1 MAPPSHDGPAP
12 PADLRPHLAL
22 FSHIACRPEDEL
34 DLGQA
39 ALVIAEPEYD
49 GLDVAAYLRR
59 LDRLAE
65 RAQPRVA
72 RIPDPGAQAL
82 SLINYLHVEEGF
94 CGNVAEYDDPR
105 NSFLNEVLDRR
116 LGIPITLS
124 VVMIEVARRL
134 GVPLRGVS
142 FPGHFLLRVDLLVR
156 ADDSADDLG
165 GVPGDAA
172 PDADAAGA
180 EDAGDADA
188 DGEGSGGLSE
198 VVVIDPFDGRS
209 LDAEDLQALLVRVT
223 GQRRAPR
230 VDDIEIASKHA
241 ILLRMLNNLRNLYT
255 QSGDVRRLALARERI
270 RALEAYLAPGRRPR
284 ATPPRGTPP
293 LMN

>member
-1 MAPPSHDGPAP
+1 MAPPSHDDPAP

-142 FPGHFLLRVDLLVR
+142 FPGHFLLRVDLLTR
-156 ADDSADDLG
+156 GDDSADDLG

-172 PDADAAGA
+172 PDD
-180 EDAGDADA
+180 EDAEAADDGDGDA
-188 DGEGSGGLSE
+188 SGGLSE

-241 ILLRMLNNLRNLYT
+241 ILLRMLNNLRNLYV
-255 QSGDVRRLALARERI
+255 QSGDARRLALARERI
-270 RALEAYLAPGRRPR
+270 RALEAYLSPGRRPS

>member
-1 MAPPSHDGPAP
+1 MAPPSHDDPAP

-142 FPGHFLLRVDLLVR
+142 FPGHFLLRVDLLTR
-156 ADDSADDLG
+156 GDDSADDLG

-172 PDADAAGA
+172 PDDEDGEAADDG
-180 EDAGDADA
+180 DGDA
-188 DGEGSGGLSE
+188 SGGLSE

-241 ILLRMLNNLRNLYT
+241 ILLRMLNNLRNLYV
-255 QSGDVRRLALARERI
+255 QSGDARRLALARERI
-270 RALEAYLAPGRRPR
+270 RALEAYLSPGRRPS

>member
-1 MAPPSHDGPAP
+1 MAPPSHDDPAP

-82 SLINYLHVEEGF
+82 ALINYLHVEEGF

-142 FPGHFLLRVDLLVR
+142 FPGHFLLRVDLLTR

-172 PDADAAGA
+172 PD
-180 EDAGDADA
+180 DADA
-188 DGEGSGGLSE
+188 EASDDGDGDSSGGLSE

-241 ILLRMLNNLRNLYT
+241 ILLRMLNNLRNLYV
-255 QSGDVRRLALARERI
+255 QSGDARRLTLARERI
-270 RALEAYLAPGRRPR
+270 RALEAYLSPGRRPS